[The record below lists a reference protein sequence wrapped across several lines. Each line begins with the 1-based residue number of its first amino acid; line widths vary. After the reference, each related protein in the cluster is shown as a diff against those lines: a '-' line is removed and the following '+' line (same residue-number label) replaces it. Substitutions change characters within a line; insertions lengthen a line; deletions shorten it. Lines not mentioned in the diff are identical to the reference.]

1 MLHDMRHAAALLA
14 LAACPAFAGEADV
27 LSARIEPSGDG
38 FRVSATVAHADEGWD
53 HYADAFRVVTL
64 EGVELGVRT
73 LFHPHVDEQPFTRSL
88 EGVRVPEGVAR
99 VRVEA
104 RDSVHGW
111 GGEGVTLDVP
121 R

>member
-1 MLHDMRHAAALLA
+1 MHMVRSFLLLVSLAGPAA
-14 LAACPAFAGEADV
+14 AGEADV
-27 LSARIEPSGDG
+27 LAARMEPSGDA
-38 FRVSATVAHADEGWD
+38 FRVSATIAHADEGWE
-53 HYADAFRVVTL
+53 HYADAFRVTTP

-73 LFHPHVDEQPFTRSL
+73 LLHPHVDEQPFTRSL
-88 EGVRVPEGVAR
+88 EGLRIPEGVTT

-111 GGEGVTLDVP
+111 GGEGVTLEVP